1 MIRDHNWRVSAR
13 VETRLSVSSAA
24 CRSVEIG
31 IYDSDFDTLAGV
43 SSRVPDISAV
53 PTRSAGV
60 NGTLIV

>member
-13 VETRLSVSSAA
+13 VETRLSVSGIFHQA
-24 CRSVEIG
+24 VKID
-31 IYDSDFDTLAGV
+31 IYDTDLDTLAGV